1 MKIVLSVKIQTIQVG
16 VVAIGVP
23 PAAFM
28 FQGTT
33 ATAIVT
39 IFGGKWMSPVMSKGI
54 FSGSFKNDNN
64 NTTVNYSQCRF
75 AFISYSPVSLPVVLG
90 EF

>member
-1 MKIVLSVKIQTIQVG
+1 M
-16 VVAIGVP
+16 VAIGVP

-28 FQGTT
+28 FQGTVIT

-39 IFGGKWMSPVMSKGI
+39 IFGGKWMSPVISKGI
-54 FSGSFKNDNN
+54 SSVSFKNDNN
-64 NTTVNYSQCRF
+64 NTTVNYIQCRF